1 MKNSILTLFTC
12 LAFGMTGFG
21 QSMQSNLGNKIPQ
34 ESVYLQFNQSLLF
47 SGEHLLYK
55 VYCLDKSRRQLTH
68 ISKMAYVSLVDKN
81 GNSVFT
87 HKVRLEKGAGYGD
100 FFVPTSITTGSYKL
114 IGYSEWMKNFG
125 KETFF
130 QSDVKIINP
139 YQPLPAEYLEQV
151 VDSTMET
158 TNLNISQG
166 VHQNIPKETN
176 GNGVL
181 KVDLEK
187 NELDK
192 REKLTITFSTENEN
206 FANGNYGLSVRKLD
220 QMDAPSQIS
229 AQAFFKDYV
238 NRESTA
244 QAPSTVQNLPEI
256 RGEVISG
263 TIVNKEG
270 GTPVGE
276 VKISLSLPGEDY
288 LFNVATSDAQGRFRF
303 VVDQEYDNVTAAL
316 QVLAEDSGSY
326 EIRMDEN
333 KAAYPGVQVVEFK
346 LSKEMGALILE
357 KSIQNQIENGFRAV
371 KSDSIIPAQHAKPFY
386 RNYTEHYDL
395 DDYTRFNSIQ
405 ETIVEVVDQVS
416 VRRLDN
422 GDRWFEI
429 RPEEGFTDLNL
440 RPMVFVDGLFVKRH
454 EEFMDFGAKKIK
466 SISFARNKVI
476 LGQQVFQGVLSFKTI
491 EGDFYSSF
499 YTPNIVNV
507 DLFKPQPKK
516 QYFNQTYTGDNT
528 NDRVPDF
535 RYQLLWVPKLDL
547 ADGSEELELFT
558 SDVSGTYLLTLEG
571 FSATGNPVS
580 ISRQFMVK

>member
-1 MKNSILTLFTC
+1 M
-12 LAFGMTGFG
+12 
-21 QSMQSNLGNKIPQ
+21 IPQ
-34 ESVYLQFNQSLLF
+34 ESVYVQFNQSLLF

-68 ISKMAYVSLVDKN
+68 ISKMAYVSLVDKD

-100 FFVPTSITTGSYKL
+100 FFVPTSISTGSYKL

-139 YQPLPAEYLEQV
+139 YQPLPEEYREQV
-151 VDSTMET
+151 ADSTLESTSTMVSST
-158 TNLNISQG
+158 AGQS
-166 VHQNIPKETN
+166 IPKPTAQ
-176 GNGVL
+176 NGVL

-187 NELDK
+187 SELEK
-192 REKLTITFSTENEN
+192 REKLAITLSTENET
-206 FANGNYGLSVRKLD
+206 FANGNYALSVRKLD
-220 QMDAPSQIS
+220 QIEAPSQIS
-229 AQAFFKDYV
+229 SQAFYKDYM
-238 NRESTA
+238 NGGSATRTFNAIQS
-244 QAPSTVQNLPEI
+244 LPEI

-270 GTPVGE
+270 KNPAGE
-276 VKISLSLPGEDY
+276 VKISLSLPGEDF
-288 LFNVATSDAQGRFRF
+288 LFNVATSDAQGKFKF

-326 EIRMDEN
+326 EIQMDGNEVT
-333 KAAYPGVQVVEFK
+333 YPDVQVPVFK
-346 LSKEMGALILE
+346 VSKEMGALILE

-371 KSDSIIPAQHAKPFY
+371 KSDSIIPAYHAQPFY
-386 RNYTEHYDL
+386 RNYTEYYDL

-429 RPEEGFTDLNL
+429 RPEEGFTDLSL

-466 SISFARNKVI
+466 SISFSRNKVI
-476 LGQQVFQGVLSFKTI
+476 LGQQVFQGVLSFKTVA
-491 EGDFYSSF
+491 GDFYSSF

-507 DLFKPQPKK
+507 DLFKPQPRK
-516 QYFNQTYTGDNT
+516 QYFNQIYSEDNA
-528 NDRVPDF
+528 NSRVPDF

-547 ADGSEELELFT
+547 SGGSQELELFT
-558 SDVSGTYLLTLEG
+558 SDVPGTYLLTLEG